1 MNTTLWFS
9 SLFDQITDQQEQK
22 IYENFYIKNLRENLW
37 TQERVSNWRGVVA
50 TIKTRNMC
58 HNIEIAHAR
67 AAL

>member
-37 TQERVSNWRGVVA
+37 TQERVSNWRGGGCNNQNAQYVSQY
-50 TIKTRNMC
+50 
-58 HNIEIAHAR
+58 
-67 AAL
+67 